1 MNILQEHSLQDLNT
15 FGIPAT
21 AAWYISYESKDELYK
36 LLSDEYFQECK
47 CIHIGEGSNLLFLTN
62 FHGIVLKSFIKG
74 ISCINNS
81 ENEVLLRVGA
91 GELWDDFVAYCVQNK
106 YYGAEN
112 LSAIP
117 GQVGAA
123 AIQNIGAYGVEAEA
137 LIQEVEAIHRR
148 TKESRVFT
156 HKECHYAYR
165 YSIFKDA
172 DYSDWIITSVTF
184 KLKKTADLNIS
195 YAGIKEYLD
204 KHNLPLDLDNLR
216 KAIISIR
223 ASKLP
228 DVKVLGNAGS
238 FFKNPIVSEEV
249 ATNLLK
255 QYPQM
260 PVYSL
265 GEGQKKL
272 SAGWLIEQCGLKGY
286 REGEAG
292 VYEKQALILVN
303 HGGATGSDIAA
314 LALKIQTQVKEKFDI
329 KIEPE
334 VLYIS

>member
-47 CIHIGEGSNLLFLTN
+47 CIHIGEGSNLLLLTN

-74 ISCINNS
+74 ISCINDS

-148 TKESRVFT
+148 TKECR
-156 HKECHYAYR
+156 
-165 YSIFKDA
+165 
-172 DYSDWIITSVTF
+172 
-184 KLKKTADLNIS
+184 
-195 YAGIKEYLD
+195 
-204 KHNLPLDLDNLR
+204 
-216 KAIISIR
+216 
-223 ASKLP
+223 
-228 DVKVLGNAGS
+228 
-238 FFKNPIVSEEV
+238 
-249 ATNLLK
+249 LL
-255 QYPQM
+255 
-260 PVYSL
+260 
-265 GEGQKKL
+265 
-272 SAGWLIEQCGLKGY
+272 
-286 REGEAG
+286 
-292 VYEKQALILVN
+292 
-303 HGGATGSDIAA
+303 
-314 LALKIQTQVKEKFDI
+314 
-329 KIEPE
+329 
-334 VLYIS
+334 

>member
-74 ISCINNS
+74 ISCINDS

-106 YYGAEN
+106 YYGTEN

-148 TKESRVFT
+148 TKECRVFT
-156 HKECHYAYR
+156 RKECHYAYR

-249 ATNLLK
+249 ATNLLR

-329 KIEPE
+329 TIEPE